1 MELAADIA
9 VRVQQLLQ
17 RQGNTPGQES
27 NSLTANCEH
36 CGDVGYVVEN
46 GRAHECQC
54 VAEKRVAWSLPAR
67 YRKASLLD
75 FPQWMQQAVLD
86 WLARPGDGLLLTGGV
101 GTGKTHLAAAITRTL
116 VMIRGQVMF
125 RRCSELY
132 AAVRETYRL
141 NLDERTVLEK
151 YLKPRML
158 VLDDLGAGSLSDHE
172 RRITLDVFDDR
183 LNACLPTITTT
194 NWSLE
199 EIGQKMDDR
208 IASRLSSFLAI
219 ELTGTDRRLEQAGQ
233 PVWAA
238 SEQNPVMEHA

>member
-9 VRVQQLLQ
+9 VRVQQLFQ
-17 RQGNTPGQES
+17 RQGNTPDQDSSSPIVE
-27 NSLTANCEH
+27 CEH
-36 CGDVGYVVEN
+36 CGDSGYILEK
-46 GRAHECQC
+46 GCARECQC
-54 VAEKRVAWSLPAR
+54 VAEKRVSFSLPAR

-75 FPQWMQQAVLD
+75 FPQGTQQAVLD

-116 VMIRGQVMF
+116 VMIRSQVMF

-132 AAVRETYRL
+132 AAVRETYRT

-183 LNACLPTITTT
+183 LNACLPTIATT

-208 IASRLSSFLAI
+208 IASRLSSFLEI
-219 ELTGTDRRLEQAGQ
+219 ELTGMDRREAG
-233 PVWAA
+233 WAT
-238 SEQNPVMEHA
+238 SGQNPVLESA